1 MRLGGDGGWRA
12 VGRKCCLATKHGL
25 GINLPILLSLLL
37 IYKEILSKYVRHS
50 TNCRVSVCPLLRN
63 RLFLCKKARRCQD

>member
-1 MRLGGDGGWRA
+1 MRLGVT
-12 VGRKCCLATKHGL
+12 VGEGLWVESAGLATKHGL

-37 IYKEILSKYVRHS
+37 IYKEILSKYVLHS

-63 RLFLCKKARRCQD
+63 RLFLRKKARRCHD